1 MSTLDWELQ
10 QELAQIRNAGLH
22 RALHCIDS
30 PQGPRIEMEGRSL
43 ENFSSNDYLG
53 LASHPAVKEAA
64 IRAVERFGAGSGA
77 SRLVCGSLRPHHELE
92 DAISVFKSTQAA
104 LAFSSGYA
112 TAIGTICALL
122 SRGDTI
128 ILDKLVHA
136 SIVDAAR
143 LSGATIRVFPH
154 NNLAAL
160 DRLLTSAHRSYAAP
174 RHSGGSPPP
183 SPVRPHRIL
192 VVIESVYSMDG
203 DLAPLREVIELK
215 ERFGAWL
222 MVDEAH
228 GTGVFGEGGRGLAD
242 LLRVSDR
249 IEIQMGTLGKALGS
263 AGGYVCGTSSLIEF
277 LINRAR
283 SFIFSTAPAPAA
295 AAAATAALH
304 LLRSAEGPR
313 RLSTLRALIR
323 QTTLALNK
331 DTTGEAAPG
340 ASAIVPILLGDET
353 RAVAF
358 SDALRRCGFFV
369 PAIRYPTVSRGRARL
384 RLTLTAAHEPRVLA
398 LLLETLQQLQATR
411 LEASQ

>member
-10 QELAQIRNAGLH
+10 QELAQIRSEGLH

-77 SRLVCGSLRPHHELE
+77 SRLVCGSLRPHHDLE
-92 DAISVFKSTQAA
+92 DALAAFKNTQAA

-112 TAIGTICALL
+112 TAVGTICALV

-143 LSGATIRVFPH
+143 LSGAAIRVIPH

-160 DRLLTSAHRSYAAP
+160 ERLLTSVTRSRTAP
-174 RHSGGSPPP
+174 RSPGGDSPNTSG
-183 SPVRPHRIL
+183 RRQRIL
-192 VVIESVYSMDG
+192 IVIESVYSMDG
-203 DLAPLREVIELK
+203 DLAPLREIIELK

-228 GTGVFGEGGRGLAD
+228 GTGVLGEGGRGLAD

-295 AAAATAALH
+295 AAAATAALG
-304 LLRSAEGPR
+304 LLQSAEGPR
-313 RLSTLRALIR
+313 RLSSLRALIR

-331 DTTGEAAPG
+331 ETTGEAAPG

-358 SDALRRCGFFV
+358 SDTLRRCGFFV

-384 RLTLTAAHEPRVLA
+384 RLTLTAAHDPRVLA
-398 LLLETLQQLQATR
+398 LLLETLQQLQAGR
-411 LEASQ
+411 WEASQ